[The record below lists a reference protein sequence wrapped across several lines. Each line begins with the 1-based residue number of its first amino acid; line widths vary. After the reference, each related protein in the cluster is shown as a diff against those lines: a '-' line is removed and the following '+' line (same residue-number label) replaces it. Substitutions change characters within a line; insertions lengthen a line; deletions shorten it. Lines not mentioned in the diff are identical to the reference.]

1 MSTPSPSVPS
11 APSVPLAASPAPPQ
25 ALPSLPAGSVA
36 PMSRASSGA
45 VSGRARCTAPDHAV
59 RSMAHRPARGAATAL
74 RAAWLSVRQERAWLV
89 ALPAVTAALTALL
102 CPGYGD
108 TYSTPEDL
116 VAAVASAQGSATLR
130 LLYGTLPEAAGVVQI
145 AVWELGALTC
155 LILGVVISLRA
166 VARSRGDE
174 DLGRAE
180 LLHAAGAGPGM
191 RLAGQGLALA
201 LECLL
206 LGAGA
211 GAGLLALDGVGGSDA
226 AAYGAAVAGTCLAL
240 VCPAL
245 LVAQLVQDAAGA
257 RGLALLVL
265 ALAFLG
271 SGLDAA
277 KDWHWAGWAS
287 PFGLRAAMDPGGEN
301 DWAPWLWAAGGGAML
316 LAATAAVTGRRD
328 LGLGAL
334 RFPRPG
340 AGRRLRV
347 SGPVGLALE
356 LACGQCLAWAATTA
370 VVTGLLVS
378 MGEGVVELARQGSI
392 AGDSPLGSLLEGA
405 DAGQAFL
412 AYTGA
417 LTGALTAAEA
427 VGLVSRYGLD
437 ELAGR
442 LEAARS
448 TGSRPGRLLA
458 AWWVTACLG
467 AGVALAAGC
476 LAAGMVGASA
486 LGTGAGDAL
495 RLVGGQWPAAAAAAG
510 VGAAL
515 CGWAPQWRGLAWL
528 PVLVGLGIAQLGG
541 VMGLPQEVRDAAP
554 FAQAG
559 EAGCLWLVAIAVVG
573 LAAGMLGAERRDIA
587 LSSQCRRSGGR
598 WAP

>member
-1 MSTPSPSVPS
+1 
-11 APSVPLAASPAPPQ
+11 
-25 ALPSLPAGSVA
+25 
-36 PMSRASSGA
+36 
-45 VSGRARCTAPDHAV
+45 
-59 RSMAHRPARGAATAL
+59 
-74 RAAWLSVRQERAWLV
+74 
-89 ALPAVTAALTALL
+89 
-102 CPGYGD
+102 
-108 TYSTPEDL
+108 
-116 VAAVASAQGSATLR
+116 
-130 LLYGTLPEAAGVVQI
+130 
-145 AVWELGALTC
+145 
-155 LILGVVISLRA
+155 
-166 VARSRGDE
+166 
-174 DLGRAE
+174 
-180 LLHAAGAGPGM
+180 
-191 RLAGQGLALA
+191 
-201 LECLL
+201 
-206 LGAGA
+206 
-211 GAGLLALDGVGGSDA
+211 
-226 AAYGAAVAGTCLAL
+226 
-240 VCPAL
+240 
-245 LVAQLVQDAAGA
+245 
-257 RGLALLVL
+257 
-265 ALAFLG
+265 
-271 SGLDAA
+271 
-277 KDWHWAGWAS
+277 
-287 PFGLRAAMDPGGEN
+287 
-301 DWAPWLWAAGGGAML
+301 ML